1 MGLSEYILDVDEAT
15 FETEVV
21 LKSHEVPVVVDFWA
35 PWCGPCRMLSPMLE
49 RQAIEAGGAFLLAK
63 INVDDNPALSIRF
76 GVQGIPAVKAFRHG
90 EIAAE
95 FVGAQPDT
103 VVQRFIEQLVPSET
117 QQAIE
122 EALSLLGTRHYQPA
136 EAAFREV
143 LDKDEGNADAAL
155 GLVESLLMRGQ
166 GAEALEILEHFPPGT
181 AWAKAETYKPLAEL
195 LVETSKQETGTENDD
210 PIEASLYQSARL
222 IKRGNTEAAMDGFL
236 SILREDKNYRGGMV
250 KQVMLALFELLGDQD
265 PTTRKYRE
273 ELASVLF

>member
-1 MGLSEYILDVDEAT
+1 MNLSQYILDVDEAT
-15 FETEVV
+15 FESEVV
-21 LKSHEVPVVVDFWA
+21 LRSHEVPVVVDFWA

-95 FVGAQPDT
+95 FVGAQPES
-103 VVQRFIEQLVPSET
+103 VVQRFIEQLAPSET

-122 EALSLLGTRHYQPA
+122 EALSLLGTRHYQEA
-136 EAAFREV
+136 ELAFRDV
-143 LDKDEGNADAAL
+143 LDEDESNADAAL

-166 GAEALEILEHFPPGT
+166 GGEALEILEHFPAGT
-181 AWAKAETYKPLAEL
+181 AWAKAERYKPLAEL
-195 LVETSKQETGTENDD
+195 LAETSQETAGFEDD
-210 PIEASLYQSARL
+210 PMEASLHQSARL
-222 IKRGNTEAAMDGFL
+222 IERGNIEAAMDGL
-236 SILREDKNYRGGMV
+236 LGILREDKKYRGGMV
-250 KQVMLALFELLGDQD
+250 KQAMLGLFELLGDQD

>member
-1 MGLSEYILDVDEAT
+1 MGLSEYILDVDEAS
-15 FETEVV
+15 FESDVV

-49 RQAIEAGGAFLLAK
+49 RQAIEAGGSFLLAK

-76 GVQGIPAVKAFRHG
+76 GVQGIPAVKAFRYG

-95 FVGAQPDT
+95 FVGAQPES
-103 VVQRFIEQLVPSET
+103 VVQRFIEQLAPSET

-122 EALSLLGTRHYQPA
+122 SALSLLGTRHYQQA
-136 EAAFREV
+136 ETAFREV
-143 LDKDEGNADAAL
+143 LDKDEANADAAL
-155 GLVESLLMRGQ
+155 GLVESLLMRGE
-166 GAEALEILEHFPPGT
+166 GGEALEVLEHFPAGT
-181 AWAKAETYKPLAEL
+181 AWAKAETYKPLSEL
-195 LVETSKQETGTENDD
+195 LVETSQQEAGSEDD
-210 PIEASLYQSARL
+210 PLESSLHQSARL
-222 IKRGNTEAAMDGFL
+222 IERGNLEADMDGFL
-236 SILREDKNYRGGMV
+236 SILREDKNYRSGMV

>member
-1 MGLSEYILDVDEAT
+1 MALSEYILDVDEAT
-15 FETEVV
+15 FESEVV

-35 PWCGPCRMLSPMLE
+35 PWCGPCRTLSPMLE

-95 FVGAQPDT
+95 FVGAQPET
-103 VVQRFIEQLVPSET
+103 VVKRFIEQLAPSET

-122 EALSLLGTRHYQPA
+122 EALSLLGTRHYQQA
-136 EAAFREV
+136 ESSFRDV
-143 LDKDEGNADAAL
+143 LDEDESNADAAL

-166 GAEALEILEHFPPGT
+166 GDEVLEILEHFPAGT

-195 LVETSKQETGTENDD
+195 LVETGEQQSGIEDD
-210 PIEASLYQSARL
+210 PMEASLHQSARL
-222 IKRGNTEAAMDGFL
+222 IERGNIEAAMDGFL
-236 SILREDKNYRGGMV
+236 SILREDKNYRSGMV
-250 KQVMLALFELLGDQD
+250 RQVMLALFELLGDQD

>member
-166 GAEALEILEHFPPGT
+166 GAEALEVLEHFPPGT

>member
-1 MGLSEYILDVDEAT
+1 MALSEYILDVDEAT
-15 FETEVV
+15 FESEVV
-21 LKSHEVPVVVDFWA
+21 LRSHEVPVVVDFWA
-35 PWCGPCRMLSPMLE
+35 PWCGPCRTLSPMLE

-95 FVGAQPDT
+95 FVGAQPET
-103 VVQRFIEQLVPSET
+103 VVKRFIDQLAPSET
-117 QQAIE
+117 QQAID
-122 EALSLLGTRHYQPA
+122 EALSLLGTRHYQQA
-136 EAAFREV
+136 ESSFREV
-143 LDKDEGNADAAL
+143 LDKNEGNADAAL

-166 GAEALEILEHFPPGT
+166 GGEALEILEHFPAGT

-195 LVETSKQETGTENDD
+195 LVETSQQQSGIEDD
-210 PIEASLYQSARL
+210 PMEASLHQAARL
-222 IKRGNTEAAMDGFL
+222 IERGNIEAAMDGFL
-236 SILREDKNYRGGMV
+236 SILREDKNYRSGMV
-250 KQVMLALFELLGDQD
+250 RQVMLALFELLGDQD

>member
-1 MGLSEYILDVDEAT
+1 MALSEYILDVDEAT
-15 FETEVV
+15 FESEVV

-49 RQAIEAGGAFLLAK
+49 RQAIEAGGSFLLAK

-95 FVGAQPDT
+95 FVGAQPES
-103 VVQRFIEQLVPSET
+103 VVQRFIEQLAPSET

-122 EALSLLGTRHYQPA
+122 EALSLLGTRHYQQA
-136 EAAFREV
+136 ETAFREV
-143 LDKDEGNADAAL
+143 MDKDEGNADAAL

-166 GAEALEILEHFPPGT
+166 GGEALEILEHFPAGT

-195 LVETSKQETGTENDD
+195 LVET
-210 PIEASLYQSARL
+210 R
-222 IKRGNTEAAMDGFL
+222 
-236 SILREDKNYRGGMV
+236 
-250 KQVMLALFELLGDQD
+250 
-265 PTTRKYRE
+265 
-273 ELASVLF
+273 

>member
-15 FETEVV
+15 FESEVV

-63 INVDDNPALSIRF
+63 INVDNNPALSIRF

-95 FVGAQPDT
+95 FVGAQPEA

-155 GLVESLLMRGQ
+155 GLLESLLMRGQ

-195 LVETSKQETGTENDD
+195 LAETSKQETGSEDDD
-210 PIEASLYQSARL
+210 PIEASLHQSARL
-222 IKRGNTEAAMDGFL
+222 IERGNIEAAMDGFL

-250 KQVMLALFELLGDQD
+250 KHVMLALFELLGDQD

>member
-1 MGLSEYILDVDEAT
+1 MALSEYILDVDEAT
-15 FETEVV
+15 FESEVV
-21 LKSHEVPVVVDFWA
+21 LRSHEVPVVVDFWA
-35 PWCGPCRMLSPMLE
+35 PWCGPCKTLSPMLE

-95 FVGAQPDT
+95 FVGAQPET
-103 VVQRFIEQLVPSET
+103 MVKRFIEQLVPSET
-117 QQAIE
+117 QQAID
-122 EALSLLGTRHYQPA
+122 EALSLLGTRHYQQA
-136 EAAFREV
+136 ESSFREV
-143 LDKDEGNADAAL
+143 LDEDEGNADAAL

-166 GAEALEILEHFPPGT
+166 GGEALDILEHFPAGT

-195 LVETSKQETGTENDD
+195 LVETSQQQSGIEDD
-210 PIEASLYQSARL
+210 PMEASLHQAARL
-222 IKRGNTEAAMDGFL
+222 IERGNIEAAMDGFL
-236 SILREDKNYRGGMV
+236 SILREDKNYRNGMV
-250 KQVMLALFELLGDQD
+250 RQIMLALFELLGDQD

>member
-15 FETEVV
+15 FESEVV
-21 LKSHEVPVVVDFWA
+21 LKSHELPVVVDFWA

-49 RQAIEAGGAFLLAK
+49 RQAIEAGGSFLLAK

-76 GVQGIPAVKAFRHG
+76 GVQGIPAVKAFRYG

-95 FVGAQPDT
+95 FVGAQPES
-103 VVQRFIEQLVPSET
+103 VVKRFIEQLAPSET

-122 EALSLLGTRHYQPA
+122 EAMSLLGTRHYQPA

-166 GAEALEILEHFPPGT
+166 GEEALEILEHFPAGT

-195 LVETSKQETGTENDD
+195 LVETSQQVTGSEED
-210 PIEASLYQSARL
+210 PLEAGLHQSTRL
-222 IKRGNTEAAMDGFL
+222 VERGNLEAAMDGFL
-236 SILREDKNYRGGMV
+236 SILREDKNYRDGMV

>member
-1 MGLSEYILDVDEAT
+1 MALSEYILDVDEAT
-15 FETEVV
+15 FESEVV
-21 LKSHEVPVVVDFWA
+21 LRSHEVPVVVDFWA
-35 PWCGPCRMLSPMLE
+35 PWCGPCKTLSPMLE

-95 FVGAQPDT
+95 FVGAQPET
-103 VVQRFIEQLVPSET
+103 VVKRFIEQLVPSET
-117 QQAIE
+117 QQAID
-122 EALSLLGTRHYQPA
+122 EALSLLGTRHYQQA
-136 EAAFREV
+136 ESSFREV
-143 LDKDEGNADAAL
+143 LDEDEGNADAAL

-166 GAEALEILEHFPPGT
+166 GGEALDILEHFPAGT

-195 LVETSKQETGTENDD
+195 LVETSQQQSGIEDD
-210 PIEASLYQSARL
+210 PMEASLHQAARL
-222 IKRGNTEAAMDGFL
+222 IERGNIEAAMDGFL
-236 SILREDKNYRGGMV
+236 SILREDKNYRNGMV
-250 KQVMLALFELLGDQD
+250 RQIMLALFELLGDQD

>member
-1 MGLSEYILDVDEAT
+1 MPLSEYILDVDEAT
-15 FETEVV
+15 FESEVV
-21 LKSHEVPVVVDFWA
+21 LRSHEVPVVVDFWA
-35 PWCGPCRMLSPMLE
+35 PWCGPCRTLSPMLE

-90 EIAAE
+90 DIAAE
-95 FVGAQPDT
+95 FVGAQPET
-103 VVQRFIEQLVPSET
+103 VVKRFIDQLAPSET
-117 QQAIE
+117 QQAID
-122 EALSLLGTRHYQPA
+122 EALSLLGTRHYQQA
-136 EAAFREV
+136 ESSFREV

-166 GAEALEILEHFPPGT
+166 GGEALEILEHFPAGT

-195 LVETSKQETGTENDD
+195 LVETSQQQSGIEDD
-210 PIEASLYQSARL
+210 PMEASLHQAARL
-222 IKRGNTEAAMDGFL
+222 IERGNIEAAMDGFL
-236 SILREDKNYRGGMV
+236 SILREDKNYRSGMV
-250 KQVMLALFELLGDQD
+250 RQVMLALFELLGDQD

>member
-15 FETEVV
+15 FETEVI

-49 RQAIEAGGAFLLAK
+49 RQAIEAGGSFLLAK

-76 GVQGIPAVKAFRHG
+76 GVQGIPAVKAFRYG
-90 EIAAE
+90 DIAAE
-95 FVGAQPDT
+95 FVGVQPET
-103 VVQRFIEQLVPSET
+103 VVQRFIEGLVPSET
-117 QQAIE
+117 QQAID
-122 EALSLLGTRHYQPA
+122 EALSLLGTRHYQQA
-136 EAAFREV
+136 ESAFRDV
-143 LDKDEGNADAAL
+143 LDENESNADAAL

-166 GAEALEILEHFPPGT
+166 GDEALEILEHFPAGT
-181 AWAKAETYKPLAEL
+181 AWAKAERYKPLAEL
-195 LVETSKQETGTENDD
+195 LVESSQQEAGSEAD
-210 PIEASLYQSARL
+210 PMEASLHQSARL
-222 IKRGNTEAAMDGFL
+222 IERGNLEAAMDGFL
-236 SILREDKNYRGGMV
+236 SILREDKNYRDGTV